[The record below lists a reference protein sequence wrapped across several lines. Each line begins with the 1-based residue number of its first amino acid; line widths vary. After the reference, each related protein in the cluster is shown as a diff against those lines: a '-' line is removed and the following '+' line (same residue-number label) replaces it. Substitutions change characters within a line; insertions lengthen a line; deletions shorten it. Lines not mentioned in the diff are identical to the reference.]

1 MEGHVAWGLP
11 GPHETLAPV
20 KLAEY
25 KYEKAPHPGPYLPS
39 LLLRCF
45 REDKMKFTIVFAGL
59 LGVFLAPAIAD
70 YNINVSDDD
79 NSAGSGQQTV
89 SVNNE
94 HNVANIDNNN
104 GENPWNSVWDY
115 GSGFAA
121 TRLFHKKSCI
131 VYKMNKD
138 AVPSIQALDALIK
151 EKKVKIKGKGAG
163 ELSRKG
169 LMYSINPSKVDD
181 LNKFGNNITTM
192 CRGVP
197 TYLAEEITGA
207 SLFYYS
213 EKCFN
218 TNILWILNIS
228 FCGETVEN

>member
-1 MEGHVAWGLP
+1 
-11 GPHETLAPV
+11 
-20 KLAEY
+20 
-25 KYEKAPHPGPYLPS
+25 
-39 LLLRCF
+39 
-45 REDKMKFTIVFAGL
+45 IVFAGL

-104 GENPWNSVWDY
+104 GDNPWNSIWDY
-115 GSGFAA
+115 GSV
-121 TRLFHKKSCI
+121 R
-131 VYKMNKD
+131 
-138 AVPSIQALDALIK
+138 
-151 EKKVKIKGKGAG
+151 
-163 ELSRKG
+163 
-169 LMYSINPSKVDD
+169 
-181 LNKFGNNITTM
+181 
-192 CRGVP
+192 
-197 TYLAEEITGA
+197 A